1 MSDATVPRTEDAIP
15 VPEYEVSQYFP
26 KHQQFPAD
34 QREQLRTE
42 YGRLRTYYKLRRERY
57 VDLQRWLNQ
66 ARMGLTYDVYLV
78 RSVRYGIL
86 ATLLG
91 IAIGLGLTWLFVR
104 TGIIA
109 DLRSPVA
116 LPGGVATVVE
126 ANRVLIIGAV
136 VTLASAATLGLG
148 TYVSR
153 FYYPRFVV
161 SGRRRNV
168 DVVLPHA
175 ITYMYAQSHGGMNL
189 VEVVR
194 SMARATDTY
203 GEVANE
209 FDMIVRD
216 MDLFG
221 NDLLTAIRNAR
232 NLTPSDNLEQFL
244 DDLLGVIDAGGD
256 VTNFFEDQSA
266 NYLEQAQEEQEDF
279 LETLSILSEV
289 FIVGFIAAP
298 LFLIVTLMVISFL
311 GGSSI
316 PQLAAII
323 YVGLPLGMVG
333 FLVLVAV
340 LSSPYVQPH
349 VTLDV
354 GDTAKPPVSDDLR
367 NDSRY
372 AGYAKSVRFARTR
385 AFLDDPIAAIRTT
398 PLLSL
403 VFSIPVAVAFVGTL
417 LVQGIDVSPA
427 GFAASPVQTTLAI
440 VVVPLLVLAVPLSL
454 FHEYQQR
461 RERSIE
467 RRFPDTLNTLSSA
480 NYMGIPM
487 TEALE
492 LVARWTT
499 GALASELRKIR
510 NDIDWNEDVSRA
522 LAGAANRL
530 DIPQV
535 SRSLKLVADAAHATG
550 DMSRILSVAAED
562 ARNRHRLERARRRAM
577 SSYLG
582 IVIIGFFVYLMVVVL
597 IDTSYLGPIAR
608 QSADV
613 PADSGLP
620 ISFTRIPVDTYRA
633 LFFHSA
639 LIQGFGSGLLAG
651 KLADNDVLSGL
662 KYGIGLVALAA
673 IVFAVI

>member
-1 MSDATVPRTEDAIP
+1 MSTERAGAGDEVS
-15 VPEYEVSQYFP
+15 VPEYEISQYFP
-26 KHQQFPAD
+26 KEQQFPP
-34 QREQLRTE
+34 EQHERLHKE
-42 YGRLRTYYKLRRERY
+42 YGRLRTYYKVRRDRY

-66 ARMGLTYDVYLV
+66 ARTGETFDVYLV
-78 RSVRYGIL
+78 DSVRYAGI

-91 IAIGLGLTWLFVR
+91 VVLGMFLTGAFVWTGAIS
-104 TGIIA
+104 A
-109 DLRSPVA
+109 LRSPIPLSGDLAVA
-116 LPGGVATVVE
+116 IE
-126 ANRVLIIGAV
+126 ANRVFVIGAILSV
-136 VTLASAATLGLG
+136 ASAATFGLG
-148 TYVSR
+148 TYVAR
-153 FYYPRFVV
+153 YYYPRYVV
-161 SGRRRNV
+161 SGRRRAV
-168 DVVLPHA
+168 DITLPHA

-194 SMARATDTY
+194 SMADATDTY

-232 NLTPSDNLEQFL
+232 NLTPSDNLEGFL

-266 NYLEQAQEEQEDF
+266 KYLEEAAEEQEDF

-316 PQLAAII
+316 PQLAALI
-323 YVGLPLGMVG
+323 YVGLPLGMAL
-333 FLVLVAV
+333 FLLVVVV

-354 GDTAKPPVSDDLR
+354 LNDVEPDASADLET
-367 NDSRY
+367 DPRY
-372 AGYAKSVRFARTR
+372 GEYRGAVRFATVGE
-385 AFLDDPIAAIRTT
+385 FLTDPVEAIRQQ

-403 VFSIPVAVAFVGTL
+403 IVSVPVAVAFVGTL
-417 LVQGIDVSPA
+417 LIQGIDVSPA
-427 GFAASPVQTTLAI
+427 GFAASPVQTTL
-440 VVVPLLVLAVPLSL
+440 VVVVLPLLLLTVPLSL
-454 FHEYQQR
+454 FHESKQR
-461 RERSIE
+461 RVRSIE
-467 RRFPDTLNTLSSA
+467 SRFPDTLNTLSSA

-487 TEALE
+487 TDALE
-492 LVARWTT
+492 MVSRWTT
-499 GALASELRKIR
+499 GPLATELRKIR
-510 NDIDWNEDVSRA
+510 NDIDWNEDVSQA

-530 DIPQV
+530 DVPQV
-535 SRSLKLVADAAHATG
+535 SRSLKLVADAARATG

-562 ARNRHRLERARRRAM
+562 ARNRYRLERARRRAM

-597 IDTSYLGPIAR
+597 IDKSYLGPVAEH
-608 QSADV
+608 SANV

-620 ISFTRIPVDTYRA
+620 VSFTEIPVDTYRA

-651 KLADNDVLSGL
+651 KLADNDVLGGL
-662 KYGIGLVALAA
+662 KYGIGLVAIAA
-673 IVFAVI
+673 IVFLVI

>member
-1 MSDATVPRTEDAIP
+1 MSTRQVGTEGKTS

-26 KHQQFPAD
+26 KHQEFPPE
-34 QREQLRTE
+34 QRERLREE
-42 YGRLRTYYKLRRERY
+42 YGWLRTYYKVRRDRY

-66 ARMGLTYDVYLV
+66 ARTGETFDVYLV
-78 RSVRYGIL
+78 DSVRYAGM
-86 ATLLG
+86 ATLVG
-91 IAIGLGLTWLFVR
+91 IALGVLLTGALVW
-104 TGIIA
+104 TGTIA
-109 DLRSPVA
+109 DLHSPIT
-116 LPGGVATVVE
+116 LSGGVASFVE
-126 ANRVLIIGAV
+126 TYRVAIIG
-136 VTLASAATLGLG
+136 TMLSLASAATFGVG
-148 TYVSR
+148 TYLGR
-153 FYYPRFVV
+153 YYYPRQVV

-168 DVVLPHA
+168 DIVLPHA

-194 SMARATDTY
+194 SMATATDTY

-256 VTNFFEDQSA
+256 VTNFFEDQSSK
-266 NYLEQAQEEQEDF
+266 YLEEAAEEQEDF

-316 PQLAAII
+316 PQLAAVI

-333 FLVLVAV
+333 FLVIVAV
-340 LSSPYVQPH
+340 LSAPYIQPH
-349 VTLDV
+349 VTLEVADGREPEASSEV
-354 GDTAKPPVSDDLR
+354 ERDP
-367 NDSRY
+367 RY
-372 AGYAKSVRFARTR
+372 EGYRRAVRFDRARE
-385 AFLDDPIAAIRTT
+385 FLNDPLEGIKDQ

-403 VFSIPVAVAFVGTL
+403 VVTVPIVVAFVVTL
-417 LVQGIDVSPA
+417 LAQGIDVSPA
-427 GFAASPVQTTLAI
+427 GFAAAPVNTTLAV

-454 FHEYQQR
+454 FHELEQR
-461 RERSIE
+461 RARSIE
-467 RRFPDTLNTLSSA
+467 ERFPDTLNTLSSA

-492 LVARWTT
+492 LVSRWTT
-499 GALASELRKIR
+499 GALATELRRIR
-510 NDIDWNEDVSRA
+510 NDIDWNEDISRA
-522 LAGAANRL
+522 LTGAANRL
-530 DIPQV
+530 NIPQV
-535 SRSLKLVADAAHATG
+535 SRSLKLVADAAQATG

-562 ARNRHRLERARRRAM
+562 ARNRYRLERARRRAM

-597 IDTSYLGPIAR
+597 IDTSYLGPIAEH
-608 QSADV
+608 SADV
-613 PADSGLP
+613 PANSGMP
-620 ISFTRIPVDTYRA
+620 ISFTQIPVDTYRA

-662 KYGIGLVALAA
+662 KYGIGLVAISA
-673 IVFAVI
+673 IVFVVI